1 MIRYLTNMKK
11 FDHTFIIAVDGVDGA
26 GKSTFI
32 QNLKNK
38 LEEDLDTDK
47 VDITVQHFP
56 NYDIESGE
64 EIKKL
69 LMTCKDASDPSFI
82 SSMTDLNMLNRYQT
96 ICDYAPDANKEFH
109 IILFDRYKSS
119 NDFFNI
125 MKYKYNANGGIK
137 NRDEYKDILMAHLN
151 EMYAYCTPE
160 PDLQIFA
167 TIDEG
172 LQMERLSKKKNK
184 DTFEIA
190 ANIRFVNKLFSK
202 YIKLRL
208 PLKYHGD
215 TFYPLFFEKY
225 DEKQLSMES
234 RLSERCKIDEK
245 QKSIHYYDPE
255 SQSDTEYPFK
265 GKEEFFPFINREF
278 SKFLHANILTLPMEL
293 FDEEYIENNYES
305 LINKY
310 PYLVRCKMACIPAF
324 IAANDNKAISIKKC
338 KTKCIPRMI
347 MDRVVDIITFNI
359 LNQ

>member
-38 LEEDLDTDK
+38 LEEVLDTDK
-47 VDITVQHFP
+47 IDITIQHFP

-96 ICDYAPDANKEFH
+96 ICEYVPDANKKLH

-208 PLKYHGD
+208 PLKYRGD

-234 RLSERCKIDEK
+234 RLSKRCEIDER

-255 SQSDTEYPFK
+255 SQSDTEYAYK
-265 GKEEFFPFINREF
+265 GKEEFYPFIIFSFINREF
-278 SKFLHANILTLPMEL
+278 SRFLYSNILALPMEL

-310 PYLVRCKMACIPAF
+310 SYLVRCKRDCIP
-324 IAANDNKAISIKKC
+324 K
-338 KTKCIPRMI
+338 MI